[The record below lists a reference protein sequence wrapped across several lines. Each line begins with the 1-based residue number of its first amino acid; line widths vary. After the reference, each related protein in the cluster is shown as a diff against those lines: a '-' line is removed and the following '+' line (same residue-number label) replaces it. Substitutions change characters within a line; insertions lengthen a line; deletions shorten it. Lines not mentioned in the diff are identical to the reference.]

1 MIHMKKEQERERLH
15 LDEIATVIAE
25 IEVGE

>member
-15 LDEIATVIAE
+15 LDESATVIAE